1 MKSKK
6 LSKLIALMLTVL
18 LVVGITACGG
28 SEDTVATET
37 ETPSEVVE
45 EELEEVAEEIEEELE
60 EEADDA
66 DSDLAYIQ
74 DKGTLIVGVT
84 EYEPM
89 DFRDGDDWVG
99 FDAELATMFAESLG
113 VEVIIQEIN
122 WATKEVE
129 LAANTIDC
137 IWNGMTWSEERAEQ
151 MSLSDPYLN
160 NKQALVVRA
169 EEQENYTSV
178 EDLAGKQVAAE
189 AGSAGEKFVIE
200 NLLDSN
206 YVEKNSQL
214 DSLTE
219 LALNSVDA
227 TVVDLIMAEYLTGKE
242 GSDFGDLVP
251 LPDLLDSEDEVFVV
265 AFRQD
270 SDLTDIVNEFFE
282 DLEESG
288 ELEELA
294 EKYSL
299 TEALITD

>member
-1 MKSKK
+1 M
-6 LSKLIALMLTVL
+6 
-18 LVVGITACGG
+18 G
-28 SEDTVATET
+28 
-37 ETPSEVVE
+37 
-45 EELEEVAEEIEEELE
+45 
-60 EEADDA
+60 
-66 DSDLAYIQ
+66 
-74 DKGTLIVGVT
+74 
-84 EYEPM
+84 
-89 DFRDGDDWVG
+89 W

-169 EEQENYTSV
+169 EEQENYNSV
-178 EDLAGKQVAAE
+178 EDLAGKQIAAE
-189 AGSAGEKFVIE
+189 AGSAGERFVLE
-200 NLLDSN
+200 NLLDFNYN
-206 YVEKNSQL
+206 YVNKNSQL

-242 GSDFGDLVP
+242 ADFGDLVP
-251 LPDLLDSEDEVFVV
+251 FRSLDSEDEVFVV
-265 AFRQD
+265 AFRQG
-270 SDLTDIVNEFFE
+270 SDLTDEVNEFFD

-288 ELEELA
+288 ELAELA